1 MSRFVLDCSVA
12 VAWVIDE
19 EATPATDSLLER
31 LRDDGALV
39 PALWRLEVANVLL
52 QAERRERLGPAK
64 ITASLRLIDD
74 LPIVTDPQTEARAF
88 REILALARSES
99 LTVYDASYLELAMRH
114 DIALATQDQALILA
128 ARRLQVPTLP
138 D

>member
-31 LRDDGALV
+31 LRDDGAVV
-39 PALWRLEVANVLL
+39 PALWSLEFANVLL
-52 QAERRERLGPAK
+52 RAERRERLAPAK
-64 ITASLRLIDD
+64 IAASLKLIDE
-74 LPIVTDPQTEARAF
+74 LPIVTDPQTGARAF
-88 REILALARSES
+88 RETLALARSAS

-114 DIALATQDQALILA
+114 DVALATQDQALMRA
-128 ARRLQVPTLP
+128 ARRLHVPTLP